1 MRTVLNKASA
11 VVGEG
16 EFTRP
21 EVETLL
27 PYASI
32 LHLNRYQKL
41 WRPLAEPMS
50 TFYVVV
56 SGNIRLTGLGVT
68 AHVGPEEGLAGAAW
82 MRENL
87 HINEAT
93 ATEPTVLVAI
103 RAEQA
108 KSVRGPV
115 MDGMCARLRA
125 TVGFTYTMLLLSSYI
140 PVLSGQRVAVI
151 RRLAFMMKPRVFNK
165 GDLLIREGDAAKEV
179 FFLVLGEVAVYIWDK
194 KTKREKEVNRID
206 HKAAYT
212 SFGEL
217 ALVKTQKHK
226 ATLHRSASVYAADRS
241 LLLEIG
247 ANDYLTMLQL
257 IPSLKTHVEFLRNLH
272 GDTMMRDEETPPS
285 PEK

>member
-1 MRTVLNKASA
+1 MDKKEIGITGETKVDGKERRAREKVKGIGAPRQEMIGAGKEKAD
-11 VVGEG
+11 G
-16 EFTRP
+16 
-21 EVETLL
+21 
-27 PYASI
+27 
-32 LHLNRYQKL
+32 
-41 WRPLAEPMS
+41 
-50 TFYVVV
+50 
-56 SGNIRLTGLGVT
+56 
-68 AHVGPEEGLAGAAW
+68 
-82 MRENL
+82 
-87 HINEAT
+87 
-93 ATEPTVLVAI
+93 
-103 RAEQA
+103 
-108 KSVRGPV
+108 RG
-115 MDGMCARLRA
+115 
-125 TVGFTYTMLLLSSYI
+125 
-140 PVLSGQRVAVI
+140 
-151 RRLAFMMKPRVFNK
+151 
-165 GDLLIREGDAAKEV
+165 
-179 FFLVLGEVAVYIWDK
+179 

>member
-115 MDGMCARLRA
+115 MDGMCPRLRA

-194 KTKREKEVNRID
+194 KTKREKDAEEMLETYEVD
-206 HKAAYT
+206 EVESDGGLPGMDQHKPPPQP
-212 SFGEL
+212 
-217 ALVKTQKHK
+217 K
-226 ATLHRSASVYAADRS
+226 
-241 LLLEIG
+241 
-247 ANDYLTMLQL
+247 YLT
-257 IPSLKTHVEFLRNLH
+257 VDER
-272 GDTMMRDEETPPS
+272 RDRESGYVRPIRTRRR
-285 PEK
+285 